1 MKNNQKI
8 SMTSLHVE
16 NMQTI
21 KPSQLDVS
29 GQSITKYPP
38 VWVSLGVQR
47 THVIDFLQVN
57 VGEDQLVVTGIYHS
71 RTI

>member
-1 MKNNQKI
+1 MQNNQKI
-8 SMTSLHVE
+8 SMTSLHVQ

-29 GQSITKYPP
+29 CQSITKYSP
-38 VWVSLGVQR
+38 VWVALRVQW
-47 THVIDFLQVN
+47 THVIDFFQVN
-57 VGEDQLVVTGIYHS
+57 IGEDQLVVTGIYHS